1 MKILR
6 KYYHF
11 PNLSKWIPP
20 IVFSLSLLIFHD
32 LDILDETPQE
42 IQNLETELVVF
53 KSLEEGLAKISKK
66 VLELMVKTKEED
78 EYYEDWLYKKK
89 FDTTINSIYH
99 YSFEGGYNKI
109 CVYISLW
116 CNIIDLNF
124 HFSSY

>member
-1 MKILR
+1 MKY
-6 KYYHF
+6 K
-11 PNLSKWIPP
+11 SKWIPP

-66 VLELMVKTKEED
+66 VLELMMKTKEED

-109 CVYISLW
+109 HLWIYFSLM
-116 CNIIDLNF
+116 
-124 HFSSY
+124 